1 METEWEAFIHW
12 YIDEQGPCLRDLG
25 GAQATE
31 VQGAYAVARQD
42 PSYHL
47 PLDRGEA
54 PTEDQPRLEA
64 VEREQSFAKESA
76 IRPPL

>member
-1 METEWEAFIHW
+1 MGSIYTLVHW
-12 YIDEQGPCLRDLG
+12 WSLRDLG

-64 VEREQSFAKESA
+64 VEREQSFAKASV
-76 IRPPL
+76 IRVCKGP